1 MDLEDADRNSLLALP
16 DTKMQVRDADISY
29 FLLSNFQDTNVEEFA

>member
-16 DTKMQVRDADISY
+16 DAKMQVCDADISY
-29 FLLSNFQDTNVEEFA
+29 FCLSNFQDTNVEEIA